1 MAKAADD
8 RQDPF
13 GICVVAAAHVH
24 AEPDHGFAGA
34 LRIGFIDDSFARSG
48 EFAAFAALLPG
59 AFVGAFALAGRALGT
74 LASLGGAASIKQLF
88 RGGQACAIHAHQG
101 AGDLFRSAISHQHLG
116 ERQIFFRAW
125 LGEDRVFLHALLV
138 GEAYFF
144 GGRRVAPQH
153 VDARLCDQAFRFAA
167 LGVGH
172 QQDANALAASAAC
185 APAAMKE
192 RVAIVRQFGV
202 DDKLDAW
209 QINAARSHVG
219 RHANAGAPVA
229 QGLQRMSALALR
241 IFARQRDG
249 GKTALQQTCMQ
260 MAHRFARLAED
271 DGAARFKIAQ
281 HVDTRMLDLIGR
293 DANGAIVDIAMRLA
307 LIDSV
312 DAERVVLVAARKVGD
327 IARDGGGE

>member
-1 MAKAADD
+1 
-8 RQDPF
+8 
-13 GICVVAAAHVH
+13 
-24 AEPDHGFAGA
+24 
-34 LRIGFIDDSFARSG
+34 
-48 EFAAFAALLPG
+48 
-59 AFVGAFALAGRALGT
+59 
-74 LASLGGAASIKQLF
+74 
-88 RGGQACAIHAHQG
+88 
-101 AGDLFRSAISHQHLG
+101 
-116 ERQIFFRAW
+116 
-125 LGEDRVFLHALLV
+125 
-138 GEAYFF
+138 
-144 GGRRVAPQH
+144 
-153 VDARLCDQAFRFAA
+153 
-167 LGVGH
+167 
-172 QQDANALAASAAC
+172 
-185 APAAMKE
+185 MKE

-281 HVDTRMLDLIGR
+281 HVDTRMLYLIGR

-307 LIDSV
+307 RIDSV